1 MFRTLTA
8 SVLAALMLTTV
19 AVSAATAEE
28 RPTGSVVA
36 PNAVVAKAWAKE
48 AGGSSSLFKTL
59 AVTYGVVQGLDMA
72 STMKARNRG
81 AVEANPVMQGSYA
94 KGIAMKAALGAVS
107 VFAVRAI
114 EKKSKKAAILTM
126 ISVNVATAAV
136 VANNLRNA
144 KRLR

>member
-8 SVLAALMLTTV
+8 SVLATLMISSASV
-19 AVSAATAEE
+19 VSAAADEG
-28 RPTGSVVA
+28 PSGSVVA
-36 PNAVVAKAWAKE
+36 PNAIVAKAWAKE
-48 AGGSSSLFKTL
+48 AGGSSNLFKTM

-94 KGIAMKAALGAVS
+94 KGFAMKAALGAVS

-114 EKKSKKAAILTM
+114 EKKSKKAAIITM
-126 ISVNVATAAV
+126 IAMNVGTAAV